1 MKILRVDPDPA
12 ALPYH
17 RDIYAEFAG
26 LAPDAHRD
34 RFTKWWFWADGNGL
48 HPVEFLFPRLTVATA
63 VEPFAFEHRFDRDKR
78 RAPSRATIERHGPW
92 AYQVEFGPRAAT
104 RGVRDAADW
113 TYHRYR
119 GSLLVDTAAR
129 LMGDAAADMTVLD
142 VGCHCGVFALE
153 FAERGFAQ
161 VHGVDLRAENIRQ
174 SNFLKE
180 AFAVPNAA
188 FSVLNARD
196 ILQAAP
202 ADIVF
207 CGGLLYHVTFPLE
220 LLRNLFHLTRQYLV
234 LDSLAH
240 KEPISA
246 FHLVCNKDVAYS
258 AEGESPYEYH
268 PTYRALGEALHAV
281 GFTSIYEIVG
291 DRAGEVPGYAEGTVR
306 SFIAAKSDFAKLK
319 LPNVDS

>member
-1 MKILRVDPDPA
+1 VKILRFDPDPA
-12 ALPYH
+12 TLPYH
-17 RDIYAEFAG
+17 QDIYTEFAG
-26 LAPDAHRD
+26 LAPEGHRD

-48 HPVEFLFPRLTVATA
+48 HSVEFLFPRLTVATS
-63 VEPFAFEHRFDRDKR
+63 VEPFAFERRFADEKR
-78 RAPSRATIERHGPW
+78 RAPSRAMIDTHAPW
-92 AYQVEFGPRAAT
+92 AYQVEFGRHAST
-104 RGVRDAADW
+104 RCVRDAADW
-113 TYHRYR
+113 NYHRYR
-119 GSLLVDTAAR
+119 GSLLVDTTAR

-153 FAERGFAQ
+153 FAEHGFGQ
-161 VHGVDLRAENIRQ
+161 VQGVDLRPENIRQ
-174 SNFLKE
+174 ANFLKE
-180 AFAVPNAA
+180 SFAVPNVS

-196 ILQAAP
+196 ILQATP

-220 LLRNLFHLTRQYLV
+220 LLRNLFQLTRQYLV

-246 FHLVCNKDVAYS
+246 FHLVCNKDVSYS

-291 DRAGEVPGYAEGTVR
+291 DKAAQVPNYCDGSVR
-306 SFIAAKSDFAKLK
+306 SFIAAKTDFSRIN
-319 LPNVDS
+319 LPKA